1 LLVEKELRDWA
12 KKCKEPADFGNTN
25 QRKYYIQYEGNI
37 KSITIDDFINYA
49 TANIIFTDE
58 NILKQAIKSIG
69 QERLIRDYFGI
80 DN

>member
-1 LLVEKELRDWA
+1 M
-12 KKCKEPADFGNTN
+12 G
-25 QRKYYIQYEGNI
+25 Y
-37 KSITIDDFINYA
+37 
-49 TANIIFTDE
+49 FTDE